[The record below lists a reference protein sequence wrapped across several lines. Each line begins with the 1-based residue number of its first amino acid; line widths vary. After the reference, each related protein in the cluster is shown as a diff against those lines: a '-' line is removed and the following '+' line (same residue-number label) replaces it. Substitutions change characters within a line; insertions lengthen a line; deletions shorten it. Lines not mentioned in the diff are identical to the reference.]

1 MKRTIRFQLDGRTYQ
16 VEVERDGDQLTV
28 SREGEHYLVNLLSGS
43 GSAPAAQPAARG
55 VEPAARGAQAAPAV
69 SAPAAGQPAARGSK
83 SEPRP
88 SMKGAPAQAAG
99 VLNAP
104 MSGLVKEIKVTVGCD
119 VTKGDVVLVMEAMK
133 MDVEVS
139 APATGVVAE
148 IAVRAGDTVE
158 SQAPLLIIQ

>member
-1 MKRTIRFQLDGRTYQ
+1 VKRTIRFELDGVTYQ
-16 VEVERDGDQLTV
+16 VEVERDGDRLTV
-28 SREGEHYLVNLLSGS
+28 SRESEQYLVTLL
-43 GSAPAAQPAARG
+43 GSASAAA
-55 VEPAARGAQAAPAV
+55 
-69 SAPAAGQPAARGSK
+69 SGQPAAGGPALSPAA
-83 SEPRP
+83 SRP
-88 SMKGAPAQAAG
+88 SMKSAPPQAAG

-104 MSGLVKEIKVTVGCD
+104 MTGLVKEIKVRVGSD
-119 VTKGDVVLVMEAMK
+119 VAKGDVVLVMEAMK